1 VQSVAPLKFDSW
13 REISVNDLIR
23 SAIGY
28 AIVIAIIVGVT
39 KLYKSQTKVVIDP
52 NDHSMK
58 PEEYPYGSYSLK
70 TDVLKSTDF
79 QVGDVVAY
87 YVPGK
92 PAERV
97 GRVVAQEGQLVEV
110 EINKNAR
117 VDGQTTNFKSDQR
130 EISTPEIRVPRG
142 CLFIMHDK
150 SYQGEDSIQVGP
162 IPYYN
167 IKGKLN

>member
-1 VQSVAPLKFDSW
+1 
-13 REISVNDLIR
+13 VNDLIR

-28 AIVIAIIVGVT
+28 AVVIAIIIGVA
-39 KLYKSQTKVVIDP
+39 KLYKSQTKVVIDA
-52 NDHSMK
+52 NDHSMR

-70 TDVLKSTDF
+70 TDILKASDY
-79 QVGDVVAY
+79 QPGDVVAY

-97 GRVVAQEGQLVEV
+97 GRVVALEGQTIEG
-110 EINKNAR
+110 EGSKNAR
-117 VDGQTTNFKSDQR
+117 VNGQTTAFKIDNKDWF
-130 EISTPEIRVPRG
+130 IPEIRVPRG
-142 CLFIMHDK
+142 CLYIMHDK
-150 SYQGEDSIQVGP
+150 PYQGEDSIQVGP

>member
-1 VQSVAPLKFDSW
+1 
-13 REISVNDLIR
+13 VNDLIR

-28 AIVIAIIVGVT
+28 IVVIAIIVGVA
-39 KLYKSQTKVVIDP
+39 KLYKSQNKVVIDP
-52 NDHSMK
+52 NDHSMR

-70 TDVLKSTDF
+70 TDVLKPTDF
-79 QVGDVVAY
+79 DVGDVVAF

-92 PAERV
+92 NTERV
-97 GRVVAQEGQLVEV
+97 GRVVARQGQLVEA
-110 EINKNAR
+110 ENGKTAR
-117 VDGQTTNFKSDQR
+117 VDGQTTNYKLDHKDLN
-130 EISTPEIRVPRG
+130 IPEIRVPRG

-150 SYQGEDSIQVGP
+150 PSQGEDSVNFGP